1 MKEDFTRC
9 PSCGLTHPGNQ
20 RSCPVTGE
28 RLRAGPIGGG
38 EATAIPRLVLTTP
51 EGERSILLQPFN
63 TLGRHPNNSIQLL
76 DKILSK
82 QHCVIELRG
91 GRYVLRD
98 LGSLNGTFVNG
109 ERVRCETP
117 LDEGDDIALGATR
130 CRLQLTGDARDDRH
144 DTSAD
149 PAAPRLLAHLAT
161 DKPLYRPGEA
171 LYARAALLDAFTRAP
186 SGTGVGVGFEVRSP
200 RGDVVLTRPGQV
212 VQGVAALS
220 WTIPADLA
228 GGEYKLVAT
237 FPAEGFP
244 PAELGFSIRAHR
256 APRLEAELESGVLL
270 SFYPEGG
277 DLVVGLPGRLYLEAR
292 TPRGKPAE
300 VAGRIVDGA
309 GEVLARFRTE
319 HEGRGRVALTPM
331 RSGRAYMAVL
341 DEPSGVSELF
351 PLPEVARDGFT
362 IVSLDDVTG
371 AEEAVRLRIAATST
385 GKARVA
391 LYAREREVAALGLNL
406 AAGEVKEVALT
417 PAAAADAVLRATV
430 YDGAGL
436 PRAERLVFRRPLRSL
451 RVEVEV
457 TPAKA
462 GLRAAASVVVRTTNA
477 AGRPVSATVLLA
489 VVDDA
494 VLEMIERRERA
505 PRLAAQALLGSEVRE
520 LADAHVYLEQD
531 ESAARKLDLLLG
543 SQGWRRFAFHDAT
556 KFLAEHGDRAERAL
570 ARRRPAAPTEWQTAV
585 AFAPAMAP
593 ALRAALHAP
602 AAGSAVPLLEAGTA
616 LGAHDERSGAKAHP
630 PIMAAQP
637 PAPRVQVAPPSSSI
651 PAAAVPRHGEM
662 IFGPPLMPAQ
672 TPARKPITAGG
683 RIRPAA
689 PPMPQPILA
698 VREYAHRASALFD
711 GSRTDFAETL
721 YWNAGITTPRTGE
734 AKVTFD
740 LCDSVT
746 TFRVR
751 ADAVSADGALG
762 LGDAVLEA
770 CRPFY
775 IEPKLPQQ
783 VSAGDVIEATVTVVN
798 GTQDRIDAEVS
809 LAVTGA
815 LIASPNATSIG
826 VGAESRERI
835 LVPIAVG
842 PGRGV
847 ASVAVRAH
855 AGAHADQV
863 TRALEV
869 ASAGFPITIAAAGRI
884 EAGGAATHVM
894 ALPDAVEPGSITTEV
909 IFYPSPL
916 ASLTQALEALLRE
929 PCGGFEQASST
940 SYPNVL
946 GLHFLASHLGADPRL
961 LRRAAEL
968 IERGSPQVMELADMA
983 TVSTVSGEMLSR
995 TVAWLSS
1002 RRDGRGGFTR
1012 DPRAVDS
1019 FGAAP
1024 DDVTDAYITWSLGQ
1038 AGVSGLEA
1046 EVARVRANALESDDA
1061 YGLALAANVI
1071 LDAGDTAGAPVL
1083 ARLAAKQDADGAVRG
1098 AATSITGSGGA
1109 DLVVETTSLAI
1120 LAWLKASARDE
1131 AGAGGSLPA
1140 DRADRAMEWLLAR
1153 CMGGRFGATQAT
1165 ILALKA
1171 IVAHDAARRRLKQA
1185 GSVVVSVNGEPCVEA
1200 SFTADHECTI
1210 TLPSFAGALSPGERR
1225 VELRMKEGAPMPYS
1239 LRISYATALP
1249 PSAPAC
1255 KVGLT
1260 TALARAEITEG
1271 EPVDLR
1277 VEVVNLTEEG
1287 LPRVVAIVGLPG
1299 GLEARVDWL
1308 KRLVSDGSVDC
1319 WETRGREVVL
1329 YWRSI
1334 APRARRALTLSLIG
1348 EVPGTYSAPL
1358 SRAYL
1363 YYNDEDRSWAPP
1375 LRARVIS
1382 GR

>member
-1 MKEDFTRC
+1 MKEDFIRC
-9 PSCGLTHPGNQ
+9 PSCGLSHPGDP
-20 RSCPVTGE
+20 CPVAGE
-28 RLRAGPIGGG
+28 RLRAGPMGGG
-38 EATAIPRLVLTTP
+38 EGPAIPRLVLTTP
-51 EGERSILLQPFN
+51 EGERAILLQPFN

-82 QHCVIELRG
+82 QHCIIELRG
-91 GRYVLRD
+91 DRYVLRD

-109 ERVRCETP
+109 ERVRGETP
-117 LDEGDDIALGATR
+117 LDEGDDITLGATR
-130 CRLQLTGDARDDRH
+130 CRLRLTGDARDDRR
-144 DTSAD
+144 DPSAD

-186 SGTGVGVGFEVRSP
+186 AGTGISVGFEVRSP
-200 RGDVVLTRPGQV
+200 RGDAVLTRAGQV

-228 GGEYKLVAT
+228 GGEYTLAAT
-237 FPAEGFP
+237 FPAEGLP

-256 APRLEAELESGVLL
+256 APRLETEPEPEAGVLL

-292 TPRGKPAE
+292 TPGGKPVE

-331 RSGRAYMAVL
+331 RAGRAYMAVL
-341 DEPSGVSELF
+341 DEPAGMSELF

-391 LYAREREVAALGLNL
+391 LYAREREVTALGLNL
-406 AAGEVKEVALT
+406 AAGEVHEVALT
-417 PAAAADAVLRATV
+417 LETAADAVLRATV

-451 RVEVEV
+451 RVEVDV

-462 GLRAAASVVVRTTNA
+462 GLRAAASVVVRTTDD
-477 AGRPVSATVLLA
+477 AGKPVSATVLLA

-494 VLEMIERRERA
+494 VLAMVERRERA
-505 PRLAAQALLGSEVRE
+505 PRLVAQALLGSEVHA
-520 LADAHVYLEQD
+520 LTDAHVYLEQD

-543 SQGWRRFAFHDAT
+543 SQGWRRFAFHDAS

-570 ARRRPAAPTEWQTAV
+570 ARRRPVAPVEWQTAV

-602 AAGSAVPLLEAGTA
+602 VAASSAVSPLEAGPA
-616 LGAHDERSGAKAHP
+616 LGAHDGRSGTRAHP
-630 PIMAAQP
+630 PIAAGP
-637 PAPRVQVAPPSSSI
+637 PAPRTPVAPPASPI
-651 PAAAVPRHGEM
+651 PAAAVPQHGER
-662 IFGPPLMPAQ
+662 IFGPPPMPAA
-672 TPARKPITAGG
+672 PARRPVAAGG
-683 RIRPAA
+683 RIRPSA
-689 PPMPQPILA
+689 PPMPQPVLA
-698 VREYAHRASALFD
+698 VREYAHRANAVFD
-711 GSRTDFAETL
+711 GSRTDFAGTL
-721 YWNAGITTPRTGE
+721 YWNAGITTSRTGE

-751 ADAVSADGALG
+751 VDAVSADGALG
-762 LGDAVLEA
+762 LGDAAVEA

-775 IEPKLPQQ
+775 IEPHLPQQ
-783 VSAGDVIEATVTVVN
+783 VSAGDVVEVPVTVVN
-798 GTQDRIDAEVS
+798 GTPDRIDAEVS
-809 LAVTGA
+809 LSVTGA
-815 LIASPNATSIG
+815 LSASPDAMSIG

-835 LVPIAVG
+835 FVPIAVG

-847 ASVAVRAH
+847 ASVDLRAQ
-855 AGAHADQV
+855 AGTHADQV

-869 ASAGFPITIAAAGRI
+869 ASAGFPITIHAAGHI

-894 ALPDAVEPGSITTEV
+894 TLPDTVEPGSITTEV
-909 IFYPSPL
+909 IVYPSPL
-916 ASLTQALEALLRE
+916 ASIAQALEALLRE
-929 PCGGFEQASST
+929 PCGGFEQASS
-940 SYPNVL
+940 SAYPNVL
-946 GLHFLASHLGADPRL
+946 GLHFLASHHHADSWL
-961 LRRAAEL
+961 LQRSTEL
-968 IERGSPQVMELADMA
+968 IERGPQQAMDLAGAA
-983 TVSTVSGEMLSR
+983 TVPAVGGEMLFR
-995 TVAWLSS
+995 TVAWLFS

-1012 DPRAVDS
+1012 NPGAVGS
-1019 FGAAP
+1019 FGVAP

-1038 AGVSGLEA
+1038 AGASGLEA

-1071 LDAGDTAGAPVL
+1071 LDAGDTAGTSVL
-1083 ARLAAKQDADGAVRG
+1083 ARLATKQDADGAVRG
-1098 AATSITGSGGA
+1098 AATSITRAGGA

-1120 LAWLKASARDE
+1120 LAWLKASAREE
-1131 AGAGGSLPA
+1131 AGAGGQLPA
-1140 DRADRAMEWLLAR
+1140 NRADRAMEWLLAR
-1153 CMGGRFGATQAT
+1153 CKGGRFGATQAT
-1165 ILALKA
+1165 VLALKA
-1171 IVAHDAARRRLKQA
+1171 IVAHDAARPRLKRA
-1185 GSVVVSVNGEPCVEA
+1185 GSVVVSVNGEPCVEV
-1200 SFTADHECTI
+1200 SFTADHEGPI
-1210 TLPSFAGALSPGERR
+1210 TLPSFAGALSPGERT

-1239 LRISYATALP
+1239 LRVCHATAAP
-1249 PSAPAC
+1249 ASAAAC
-1255 KVGLT
+1255 KVGLS

-1271 EPVDLR
+1271 QPVDLR
-1277 VEVVNLTEEG
+1277 VELVNLTEGG
-1287 LPRVVAIVGLPG
+1287 LTMVVAIVGLPA
-1299 GLEARVDWL
+1299 GLEARVDCL
-1308 KRLVSDGSVDC
+1308 KELVRGGSVDC
-1319 WETRGREVVL
+1319 WEARGREVVL
-1329 YWRSI
+1329 YWRSV
-1334 APRARRALTLSLIG
+1334 APGSERALTLSLIG
-1348 EVPGTYSAPL
+1348 AVPGTYSAPA
-1358 SRAYL
+1358 SQAYL
-1363 YYNDEDRSWAPP
+1363 YYSDEDKAWAPP
-1375 LRARVIS
+1375 LRARVVA
-1382 GR
+1382 RR